1 MGAGTKEST
10 KMKVFP
16 KGQVVIPVALRKKY
30 QIEIGDQIDV
40 ISESEGILLKPIP
53 KEKSW
58 TSATERLFGIF
69 SDYAAGKTKPTKTD
83 IEKATEAGFTE
94 GWNK

>member
-1 MGAGTKEST
+1 MGAGTKESI

-30 QIEIGDQIDV
+30 QIDIGDRIDV
-40 ISESEGILLKPIP
+40 IADSDGILLKPLP
-53 KEKSW
+53 KEKSQR
-58 TSATERLFGIF
+58 SLTERLFGIF
-69 SDYAAGKTKPTKTD
+69 RAYASRKSEPTKAD
-83 IEKATEAGFTE
+83 IEKATEDGFAE

>member
-1 MGAGTKEST
+1 MGAGTKESI

-30 QIEIGDQIDV
+30 HIEIGDQIDV
-40 ISESEGILLKPIP
+40 IADSDGILLKPLP
-53 KEKSW
+53 KEKSQR
-58 TSATERLFGIF
+58 SLTERLFGIF
-69 SDYAAGKTKPTKTD
+69 RAYASGKSEPTKAD
-83 IEKATEAGFTE
+83 IEKATEDGFAE

>member
-1 MGAGTKEST
+1 MGAGTKESI

-16 KGQVVIPVALRKKY
+16 KGQVVIPVSLRKKY

-69 SDYAAGKTKPTKTD
+69 RAYASPKSEPTKAD
-83 IEKATEAGFTE
+83 IEKATEDGFTE

>member
-40 ISESEGILLKPIP
+40 ISESEGILLKPLP
-53 KEKSW
+53 KEKSRK
-58 TSATERLFGIF
+58 SATERLFGIF
-69 SDYAAGKTKPTKTD
+69 RAYASGKSEPTKAD
-83 IEKATEAGFTE
+83 IEKATEDGFAE

>member
-40 ISESEGILLKPIP
+40 ISKSEGILLKPLP

-58 TSATERLFGIF
+58 KSATERLFGIF
-69 SDYAAGKTKPTKTD
+69 RAYASGKSEPTKAD
-83 IEKATEAGFTE
+83 IEKATEDSLAE

>member
-30 QIEIGDQIDV
+30 QIEIGDRIDV
-40 ISESEGILLKPIP
+40 ISESDGILLKPLP
-53 KEKSW
+53 KEKGRK
-58 TSATERLFGIF
+58 SATERLFGIF
-69 SDYAAGKTKPTKTD
+69 RAYASGKSEPTKAD
-83 IEKATEAGFTE
+83 IEKATEDGFAE

>member
-1 MGAGTKEST
+1 MGAATKESI

-16 KGQVVIPVALRKKY
+16 KGQIVIPVSLRKKY

-40 ISESEGILLKPIP
+40 ISESEGILLKPLA
-53 KEKSW
+53 KEQRGKS
-58 TSATERLFGIF
+58 STERLFGIF
-69 SDYAAGKTKPTKTD
+69 SGYASQKPTKAD
-83 IEKATEAGFTE
+83 IDKATEAGFNQ